1 MKFEKMNALAHLVS
15 ATVNHTT
22 VGLAL
27 LASVTGIS
35 TFAHAQDECAQAVTL
50 TVGTPVTFTFTSTF
64 PTAST
69 SIPVDT
75 QCADGTLLWTETTP
89 DLWYRFVAP
98 ANGLLTLDTCEADPF
113 NSADTSLVLYTGDCG
128 SLVQVACNGDFFGF
142 NPAGTCS
149 HTTARINSYLVIEGT
164 TYLVRVASIDGS
176 LGTILPGHIT
186 ATMSKVGGWGQTGS
200 GQISAPSALG
210 LPSKISTGTQH
221 VLGLSGGVVFAWGN
235 NGSGRATVP
244 AGLGTVID
252 ISAGGSHSLALRSG
266 GTVAGW
272 GLDTSLRATGGSTVT
287 NAVAIA
293 AGGSHSLAALA
304 TGTVFGWGVN
314 TNGQITIPAGL
325 TGVVKV
331 TAGVSHSVALRSNG
345 AVTAWGLNTGGQ
357 ATVPGGLV
365 ASKIASSASS
375 GHTLALRE
383 NGTIIGWGLNTSGQ
397 TNIPAGLTGMI
408 DVAAGAAHSIALF
421 ADGTVATW
429 GSNNSGELTVPS
441 NLGPSN
447 IVAAGAGY
455 SLTVFNEDALDLCPN
470 DPNKLRP
477 GQCGCGVADTDTDS
491 DGTLDCND
499 GCPTV
504 AGLLAPRTFFAD
516 VDLDTFGNAASTT
529 AFCSLTA
536 PEGFAANSTDCDDA
550 SLLYADADNDT
561 YGAGAPTACGV
572 ALNTDCNDSDAAINP
587 AATEICEAANVDEN
601 CNNLADNADSG
612 AADAGRSDFYA
623 DSDSDSYTVAA
634 ATRFCDIAAGY
645 LVLASA
651 SIDCNDSVAAINPGA
666 TEICDAANA
675 DENCNNLADNADI
688 GATDASKSDFF
699 ADSDADT
706 YTVATATRYCD
717 IVTGYLAAVSAPI
730 DCNDSDAAINPGA
743 TEICDAANVDENC
756 NNLADNADIG
766 ASDAS
771 KSDFFADSDSD
782 TYTAGSATRYC
793 DIVTGYF
800 ATVSASIDCNDSDA
814 AINPAATEI
823 CDAANVDENCNNLA
837 DNADSSATDAGRS
850 DFFADSD
857 SDSYTVAT
865 ATRFCDI
872 AAGYLAL
879 VSASIDCN
887 DAVAAIN
894 PGATEICDVANVDEN
909 CNNLADNADIGAS
922 DASKSDFFADPD
934 ADTYTVATA
943 TRYCDIVTG
952 YLAAVSASIDCNDSN
967 AAINPGATEICDALD
982 TDENCNGFADN
993 ADNGA
998 AIASK
1003 SAFFADADAD
1013 TYTVADPSLFCDIPA
1028 TGYIFVKSVLVDC
1041 NDTNNTAYPGAVENC
1056 ANDGVD
1062 NNCNGEALAD
1072 DEAADSISYCADIDS
1087 DGFGAGPIVKCCTT
1101 LVGHVTDGTD
1111 CNDADATVY
1120 PGAVE
1125 NCANVTVDNNCNGSS
1140 AESEAIDL
1148 ITFFADTDGDGSGDS
1163 AVPAL
1168 ACSAPSGYTL
1178 VAGDGCPSDAN
1189 KITPG
1194 ICGCGTTD
1202 ADGDND
1208 GLVYCFDNCP
1218 SVANADQANCDSDTL
1233 GNACDLDDDNDGAF
1247 DINDAFACNAAKSNL
1262 DSTFTTAQISAFL
1275 TTASAATVD
1284 ATGMSIEQLGAI
1296 ADGASSI
1303 AANGISGTFTVNSA
1317 LTSAQISA
1325 ILGKVQPIGGV
1336 GGAIVT
1342 VDATNMTDAQ
1352 LGVVAASIASVTTV
1366 ENVSI
1371 TASLNANAIAALV
1384 SKTPAGEAA
1393 VNATGMSAQQLMAS
1407 ISGSTTVTITGTVSI
1422 TSALTAAQIAEITG
1436 SIAPGTTVNVDTL
1449 GMSAAQQAALLN
1461 ATAIIVDSDAAVS
1474 NGGTFTVYIDL
1485 ASMPVRAVGIQAR
1498 VMFDPAILQFVP
1510 PVPDPETG
1518 VYSGVGGLDFPM
1530 EIFLAARANS
1540 VDFSTGVDFVFGPGQ
1555 GILGGNVA
1563 QLTFRAIAPVCAANN
1578 LVWIASSGF
1587 NTCISSEAPA
1597 NGAAV
1602 AIPYSMV
1609 NLANISALNLVDFA
1623 GVPVSDPSS
1632 AADAGTLLGAA
1643 FTQPTVTASNNCGSL
1658 AVTTTISYPADSGIA
1673 NGSIWPSHFPIGVST
1688 VTWSAVDARG
1698 VTSSVSRTYTVLNY
1712 QLATIDVDLV
1722 GGVNANLSYT
1732 LPIRVRL
1739 STGLVVTTNVAFTGN
1754 SGAATDI
1761 QIPVRSDYSCISVKD
1776 ATHTVSAAQT
1786 LQVTGAKYTT
1796 SVPLGLVAGD
1806 SNDDNLVD
1814 ILDFGHFVSDR
1825 GAGKTAQSRSNFDR
1839 NLFVNNGDF
1848 GFISINFL
1856 RTGDLCGGGYT
1867 GNAPIERVSVK
1878 DLRRAGL
1885 GHMAAADINNDGWV
1899 DASDMALAMQGIYRR
1914 DVPTTLN
1921 AADEVQTTRW

>member
-15 ATVNHTT
+15 ATVNRTT
-22 VGLAL
+22 IGLAL
-27 LASVTGIS
+27 LASVPGIS
-35 TFAHAQDECAQAVTL
+35 TLAHAQDECAQAVPL
-50 TVGTPVTFTFTSTF
+50 TVGTAVTFTFTSTF
-64 PTAST
+64 PTASA
-69 SIPVDT
+69 SVPVDT

-89 DLWYRFVAP
+89 DLWYSFVAP
-98 ANGLLTLDTCEADPF
+98 SNGLLTLDTCEADPF

-186 ATMSKVGGWGQTGS
+186 ATMSNVGGWGQTGS

-645 LVLASA
+645 LVLVSA

-730 DCNDSDAAINPGA
+730 DCNDAVAAINPGA
-743 TEICDAANVDENC
+743 TEICDAADVDENC
-756 NNLADNADIG
+756 NTLADNADIG
-766 ASDAS
+766 ATDAS
-771 KSDFFADSDSD
+771 KSDFFADSDS
-782 TYTAGSATRYC
+782 
-793 DIVTGYF
+793 
-800 ATVSASIDCNDSDA
+800 
-814 AINPAATEI
+814 
-823 CDAANVDENCNNLA
+823 
-837 DNADSSATDAGRS
+837 
-850 DFFADSD
+850 
-857 SDSYTVAT
+857 
-865 ATRFCDI
+865 
-872 AAGYLAL
+872 
-879 VSASIDCN
+879 
-887 DAVAAIN
+887 
-894 PGATEICDVANVDEN
+894 
-909 CNNLADNADIGAS
+909 
-922 DASKSDFFADPD
+922 
-934 ADTYTVATA
+934 DTYTVATA

-1101 LVGHVTDGTD
+1101 LVGHVTDSTD

>member
-15 ATVNHTT
+15 ATVNRTT
-22 VGLAL
+22 IGLAL
-27 LASVTGIS
+27 LASVPGIS
-35 TFAHAQDECAQAVTL
+35 TLAHAQDECAQAVPL
-50 TVGTPVTFTFTSTF
+50 TVGTAVTFTFTSTF
-64 PTAST
+64 PTASA
-69 SIPVDT
+69 SVPVDT

-89 DLWYRFVAP
+89 DLWYSFVAP
-98 ANGLLTLDTCEADPF
+98 SNGLLTLDTCEADPF

-164 TYLVRVASIDGS
+164 TYWVRVASIDGS

-186 ATMSKVGGWGQTGS
+186 ATMSKVGGWGQTAS

-210 LPSKISTGTQH
+210 LPSKISAGTQH
-221 VLGLSGGVVFAWGN
+221 ALGLSGGVVFAWGN

-645 LVLASA
+645 LVLVSA
-651 SIDCNDSVAAINPGA
+651 SIDCNDSVAAINPSA

-706 YTVATATRYCD
+706 YTVAA
-717 IVTGYLAAVSAPI
+717 
-730 DCNDSDAAINPGA
+730 
-743 TEICDAANVDENC
+743 
-756 NNLADNADIG
+756 
-766 ASDAS
+766 
-771 KSDFFADSDSD
+771 
-782 TYTAGSATRYC
+782 
-793 DIVTGYF
+793 
-800 ATVSASIDCNDSDA
+800 
-814 AINPAATEI
+814 
-823 CDAANVDENCNNLA
+823 
-837 DNADSSATDAGRS
+837 
-850 DFFADSD
+850 
-857 SDSYTVAT
+857 
-865 ATRFCDI
+865 
-872 AAGYLAL
+872 
-879 VSASIDCN
+879 
-887 DAVAAIN
+887 
-894 PGATEICDVANVDEN
+894 
-909 CNNLADNADIGAS
+909 
-922 DASKSDFFADPD
+922 
-934 ADTYTVATA
+934 A

-1148 ITFFADTDGDGSGDS
+1148 VTFYADTDADGSGDS
-1163 AVPAL
+1163 AVTAL
-1168 ACSAPSGYTL
+1168 ACSAPSGYTV

-1284 ATGMSIEQLGAI
+1284 ATSMSIEQLGAI

-1303 AANGISGTFTVNSA
+1303 AVNGISGTFTVNSA

-1578 LVWIASSGF
+1578 LVWLASSGF

-1602 AIPYSMV
+1602 AIPYSTV

-1739 STGLVVTTNVAFTGN
+1739 STGLVLTTNVAFTGN
-1754 SGAATDI
+1754 GGAATDI

-1796 SVPLGLVAGD
+1796 SVPFGLVAGD